1 MSAVSNAGPLIHLAQ
16 IGRLSLLR
24 EIFGSIVVPSIIIA
38 EVVGEGKKLGKP
50 DAFIIEGEVGKWIEI
65 CDSPGNVEEI
75 ASRAGL
81 HAGEVAAI
89 LVAKEKMLPVLLDD
103 MAARRFAIGLGL
115 EVVGS
120 VAVLIKAVKEGFLTK
135 KEAVGSLEK
144 LSEVMWMSASVYERA
159 RKVIEFLD

>member
-1 MSAVSNAGPLIHLAQ
+1 M
-16 IGRLSLLR
+16 
-24 EIFGSIVVPSIIIA
+24 
-38 EVVGEGKKLGKP
+38 
-50 DAFIIEGEVGKWIEI
+50 
-65 CDSPGNVEEI
+65 
-75 ASRAGL
+75 

-135 KEAVGSLEK
+135 KEAGESLEK